1 MENDGAKR
9 SHRGL
14 DRKEAASLVQLAQS
28 KLDNLENEM
37 RELFRNKELESQ
49 VQIVGDRMGA
59 FSREYRVN
67 YADGDV
73 SNAVQ
78 ELVNQIMSIG
88 SEKAGAIISK
98 AITNSLSAMFSSV
111 NVQEESKRLFV
122 VLLEGVAM
130 VRYDIW
136 VWKSAEQ
143 DQALFQ
149 HTQSVVAITYARSV
163 IDHTKLSEDE
173 LNDGIYRSLGGAGV
187 KEVIEYKRELMELFD
202 LSANTAHIP
211 PAQNSVLRAAPAALR
226 ATPAAFRAAPA
237 ASPAEDSSR
246 LLGRELLGRLR
257 TAAPLAADQPPSR
270 PVPVSAEIQELLT
283 LDPGG
288 CQAK

>member
-1 MENDGAKR
+1 MASVKKFLNDLTGQEAEREKAK
-9 SHRGL
+9 
-14 DRKEAASLVQLAQS
+14 KEAASLVQLAQS

-37 RELFRNKELESQ
+37 RELFRNKELEAQ

-163 IDHTKLSEDE
+163 VDHTKLSEDE
-173 LNDGIYRSLGGAGV
+173 LNDGIFRSLGGASV
-187 KEVIEYKRELMELFD
+187 KEVIEYKRELMELFN
-202 LSANTAHIP
+202 LSAGNALPVQNAALRTA
-211 PAQNSVLRAAPAALR
+211 PARNAALR
-226 ATPAAFRAAPA
+226 AVPAG
-237 ASPAEDSSR
+237 SPAPEEDS
-246 LLGRELLGRLR
+246 LDRELLDRLR
-257 TAAPLAADQPPSR
+257 AVAPLAAAQPAPR
-270 PVPVSAEIQELLT
+270 PAPVSPEIQELLT
-283 LDPGG
+283 LDPGAYH
-288 CQAK
+288 AK